1 MFREELQQLFCM
13 KIGFEKSRF
22 EKRILKLKSEEIIE
36 RCYQIECMSRIH
48 DILKEQS
55 QKMEVEMLE
64 RLLVLPNLLAN
75 FYERWL
81 HIPDSYHEELEDAVM
96 TAAEEIKNI
105 YQTVVVDNKEQA
117 A

>member
-1 MFREELQQLFCM
+1 MIHEELQQLFCT

-22 EKRILKLKSEEIIE
+22 EKRILKLQAREIME
-36 RCYQIECMSRIH
+36 RSYQIECMRRIYE
-48 DILKEQS
+48 ILKEQS

-105 YQTVVVDNKEQA
+105 YQTVVVDNTEQDA
-117 A
+117 